1 VNSKRSEYDGAKK
14 TKRDHHSQH
23 IEFQR
28 QTHGVTSELLR
39 PNQATRIRR
48 ALQNENVAA
57 VQQIIKSLILLHE
70 KV

>member
-1 VNSKRSEYDGAKK
+1 VNSKRSEYDSTQK
-14 TKRDHHSQH
+14 TKGDHHSQH

-39 PNQATRIRR
+39 LAQATRIRQ

-57 VQQIIKSLILLHE
+57 VQQIIRPLILLHE

>member
-1 VNSKRSEYDGAKK
+1 VNSKRPEHDCAKE
-14 TKRDHHSQH
+14 TEGDHHSQH

-39 PNQATRIRR
+39 QWEANRNCG

-57 VQQIIKSLILLHE
+57 VQQIVKCLILFG
-70 KV
+70 KDM